1 MQKLGFYIFLPILY
15 FFSILPFRLIY
26 LLSDILFP
34 LLYALGYR
42 KKVVRINLINSFPE
56 KKLSE
61 IIEIE
66 KGFYRYIFDF
76 LFEVLKC
83 ITMKPDTFLKRVQIE
98 KSPIVEELYRKNQN
112 IIITSG
118 HYGNHEMA
126 NLALP
131 SLIPFQVK
139 AVYKPLS
146 NKYLNSFFYNFRTRY
161 GSQLIPM
168 RETATELEKNDSKPF
183 ALVLLNDQSPPPEKA
198 CWTNFLNQETGF
210 FTGMARFSKQYNM
223 PIVFMCIHRISRGN
237 YLIKVELI
245 CENPQELS
253 EEEIIQKHA
262 QLLEKD
268 IKAEPRFWF
277 WSHKRWKFT
286 KKDGK
291 IIKLDYS
298 K

>member
-1 MQKLGFYIFLPILY
+1 MQKIGFYIFLPILY
-15 FFSILPFRLIY
+15 FFSILPFRVVY
-26 LLSDILFP
+26 LLSDLLFP

-42 KKVVRINLINSFPE
+42 KKVVRKNLINSFPN
-56 KKLSE
+56 KNLAE
-61 IIEIE
+61 IIRIE
-66 KGFYRYIFDF
+66 KGFYRYIIDF

-83 ITMKPDTFLKRVQIE
+83 ITMQPATFLERVQIE
-98 KSPIVEELYRKNQN
+98 KSPIVEELFKKNKN

-146 NKYLNSFFYNFRTRY
+146 NKYFNDFFYRFRTRY

-168 RETATELEKNDSKPF
+168 KEAAAELEKKDIKPF

-198 CWTNFLNQETGF
+198 FWTSFLNQETGF
-210 FTGMARFSKQYNM
+210 FTGMARFSKQYDL
-223 PIVFMCIHRISRGN
+223 PILYMSIQAKSRGK
-237 YLIKVELI
+237 YCLKVQLL
-245 CENPQELS
+245 CENPQEMS
-253 EEEIIQKHA
+253 EEEMIRKHA
-262 QLLEKD
+262 NFLETD
-268 IKAEPRFWF
+268 INSEPRFWF

-291 IIKLDYS
+291 IIKLDYN